1 MSKLQ
6 ENVEMLRAE
15 LTSLH
20 ARKASETVI
29 ATEYGDDWSDPQ
41 WQGYHCNQEHL
52 QERIEYLEEC
62 LRELG

>member
-15 LTSLH
+15 LASLH
-20 ARKASETVI
+20 ARKTNESAL
-29 ATEYGDDWSDPQ
+29 ATEFGDAWSDPQ